1 MRSQISATVRSNGRP
16 AIWHKRTSPD
26 IIVSIELDIAEEASS
41 LTAKM
46 YETNQVAGL
55 LKAGKDTIIVEILH
69 KIL

>member
-1 MRSQISATVRSNGRP
+1 MQARNTRSQISATVRSNGRP

-46 YETNQVAGL
+46 YETNQVA
-55 LKAGKDTIIVEILH
+55 AGQENRQ
-69 KIL
+69 